1 MRGGG
6 THISISH
13 ISIIWALYIL
23 YLPFWHHDRPTFE
36 RLNSSG
42 SSGSEMDL
50 GGRAQRAKILNS
62 TSSYLISLFE
72 MRPISYICDIRDMS
86 APPHQLA
93 AVRRCSSTKL
103 RTHRARRSLLE
114 SSTQWDARHTG
125 HNCSQLPSLSL
136 SLSPECPHWQL
147 KLNKKIYQRAP
158 RVLELRKIYI
168 NIFNE
173 HFKKYNNKKR
183 RAGGSCSADHIR
195 SSWCF

>member
-1 MRGGG
+1 MYLESAGGG

-86 APPHQLA
+86 APPH
-93 AVRRCSSTKL
+93 VF
-103 RTHRARRSLLE
+103 
-114 SSTQWDARHTG
+114 
-125 HNCSQLPSLSL
+125 
-136 SLSPECPHWQL
+136 
-147 KLNKKIYQRAP
+147 
-158 RVLELRKIYI
+158 RK
-168 NIFNE
+168 
-173 HFKKYNNKKR
+173 
-183 RAGGSCSADHIR
+183 GIR
-195 SSWCF
+195 STSIHEYRYTSRVPVVLLGES

>member
-1 MRGGG
+1 MLAFRRGGG
-6 THISISH
+6 THISISY

-86 APPHQLA
+86 ATPH
-93 AVRRCSSTKL
+93 VRVARST
-103 RTHRARRSLLE
+103 
-114 SSTQWDARHTG
+114 
-125 HNCSQLPSLSL
+125 
-136 SLSPECPHWQL
+136 L
-147 KLNKKIYQRAP
+147 KLP
-158 RVLELRKIYI
+158 LEVRTQDCA
-168 NIFNE
+168 
-173 HFKKYNNKKR
+173 R
-183 RAGGSCSADHIR
+183 
-195 SSWCF
+195 WV